1 MRLVVLVWGFEVEG
15 LVRALGVVGVEP
27 GPQGEAR
34 VLDGFEVP
42 SPGELL
48 LEGLDEA
55 FTESVLLGRIRS
67 DVFLR
72 QSVVSDNRTVAA

>member
-55 FTESVLLGRIRS
+55 FAETVLLRGIERRS
-67 DVFLR
+67 LK
-72 QSVVSDNRTVAA
+72 TEPEGLL

>member
-1 MRLVVLVWGFEVEG
+1 MCLVMLIWGFEVEG
-15 LVRALGVVGVEP
+15 VLGVEA
-27 GPQGEAR
+27 GPQREAS

-55 FTESVLLGRIRS
+55 FAETVLLRGIERRS
-67 DVFLR
+67 LK
-72 QSVVSDNRTVAA
+72 TEPEGLL

>member
-1 MRLVVLVWGFEVEG
+1 MLVRGFEVEG

-27 GPQGEAR
+27 GTQGEAR

-42 SPGELL
+42 SPDELL

-55 FTESVLLGRIRS
+55 LADTGSAEGYWEWCIPAPVPSR
-67 DVFLR
+67 
-72 QSVVSDNRTVAA
+72 